1 MARNKKH
8 KLGAV
13 PVKDRTLTNC
23 VHESLVD
30 ENVLSFRAI
39 QDKLVNIY
47 AKKNHDYGD
56 SFNQG
61 CDELGVGYAFSRI
74 FDKTKRFQT
83 LAKGIMN
90 NNLSIEV
97 QDETVEDTI
106 MDLANYCVMYL
117 AWRDKHNICIGEA
130 EAKEHTIQTGYV
142 GKPVS
147 ISNDNIN
154 TRYNIGCDPAISST
168 GELESNTDNNNNQ
181 ESVEEYS
188 KIAEELRNKTSK
200 LILEQTGYTCTDEV
214 IDVYGICLYK
224 DENDYVYMKT
234 INDEFV
240 NVTFKHSLVKVV
252 PNK

>member
-1 MARNKKH
+1 MARNRKIKF
-8 KLGAV
+8 GEV

-39 QDKLVNIY
+39 QDKLINIY

-97 QDETVEDTI
+97 QDETIEDTI
-106 MDLANYCVMYL
+106 MDLANYCMMYL
-117 AWRDKHNICIGEA
+117 AWRDKHFYIGKA
-130 EAKEHTIQTGYV
+130 EAKQGDIQ
-142 GKPVS
+142 
-147 ISNDNIN
+147 
-154 TRYNIGCDPAISST
+154 ASST
-168 GELESNTDNNNNQ
+168 GELESNSNNTNT
-181 ESVEEYS
+181 SYH
-188 KIAEELRNKTSK
+188 KLHDELFTNKV
-200 LILEQTGYTCTDEV
+200 ILVQLYGRRDCTDEV
-214 IDVYGICLYK
+214 TSKYGFDLFK
-224 DENDYVYMKT
+224 DEDDYVYIKT
-234 INDEFV
+234 VTDEFV
-240 NVTFKHSLVKVV
+240 NVTFKDRLVKVV
-252 PNK
+252 PND

>member
-1 MARNKKH
+1 MARNRKIKF
-8 KLGAV
+8 GAV

-61 CDELGVGYAFSRI
+61 CNELGVGYAFSRI

-97 QDETVEDTI
+97 QDETIEDTI
-106 MDLANYCVMYL
+106 IDLANYCMMYL
-117 AWRDKHNICIGEA
+117 AWRDKHIYVGEA
-130 EAKEHTIQTGYV
+130 EAKQDDTQ
-142 GKPVS
+142 
-147 ISNDNIN
+147 
-154 TRYNIGCDPAISST
+154 ASST
-168 GELESNTDNNNNQ
+168 GELKSNTDTNNTQ
-181 ESVEEYS
+181 ESV
-188 KIAEELRNKTSK
+188 K
-200 LILEQTGYTCTDEV
+200 
-214 IDVYGICLYK
+214 
-224 DENDYVYMKT
+224 
-234 INDEFV
+234 
-240 NVTFKHSLVKVV
+240 
-252 PNK
+252 